1 MRILCYNSTNQTE
14 IVALAMIARQAKFLK
29 MVSGKM
35 GMYTHESTN
44 LLVVAGGSVDLVS
57 RGGWHFLNPS
67 SWRYQA

>member
-14 IVALAMIARQAKFLK
+14 IVALAMIARQAKFL
-29 MVSGKM
+29 
-35 GMYTHESTN
+35 GMYTHESAN